1 MYYLLMAIAANISI
15 IFIMKHSEERQ
26 GNRYA
31 VTMVNYITGV
41 LISYLL
47 MKEKILFDLSAS
59 GCFALGLALFNAVC
73 MTGCMLF
80 IQYSIS
86 KNGAPLTTT
95 FNRLGILIPT
105 VLSMFLFHELPTL
118 VKMSGV
124 AAAVFA
130 IIYINGGRK
139 EEKNSTAPMIL
150 IAIFV
155 LGGLIDF
162 NSKIYGIY
170 GSSQLRD
177 YFILYTFIFCTIIS
191 TIVLL
196 SINRTVKKP
205 DIIKGVLVGVP
216 NQLVLYGMVRAA
228 AVLPAYLAF
237 PIGSSAIIFGVN
249 IINFL
254 VFKEK
259 PTKREVIA
267 TLIIAGALI
276 LLNL

>member
-1 MYYLLMAIAANISI
+1 MHYLLSAIVSNIMI

-31 VTMVNYITGV
+31 VTLVNYVTGV
-41 LISYLL
+41 LVSYLL
-47 MKEKILFDLSAS
+47 MKEKILFDLSAP
-59 GCFALGLALFNAVC
+59 GCFALGLAVFNATC

-80 IQYSIS
+80 IQYSIN

-105 VLSMFLFHELPTL
+105 VLSMVLFHELPTL
-118 VKMSGV
+118 IKMSGI
-124 AAAVFA
+124 ALAIFA
-130 IIYINGGRK
+130 ILYINGGKK
-139 EEKNSTAPMIL
+139 EEKHTVAPMIL
-150 IAIFV
+150 LIVFI

-162 NSKIYGIY
+162 NSKVYSIFGDL
-170 GSSQLRD
+170 QLRD
-177 YFILYTFIFCTIIS
+177 YFILYTFIFSTIIS
-191 TIVLL
+191 GAVLL
-196 SINRTVKKP
+196 KINPSINKTDV
-205 DIIKGVLVGVP
+205 IKGVLVGIP
-216 NQLVLYGMVRAA
+216 NQLVLYSMVRAA

-237 PIGSSAIIFGVN
+237 PLGSSAIIFGVN

-259 PTKREVIA
+259 PTKRELIA
-267 TLIIAGALI
+267 TFIIAGALI